1 MELLKL
7 FLASFLVG
15 KCPRGVNK
23 YNLRVPN
30 SFVFGTKKLSET
42 VAFSAMV
49 VYVHFCHAIQNQHCE
64 LDDRSELINDSLET
78 IKYSYSI
85 IR

>member
-1 MELLKL
+1 M
-7 FLASFLVG
+7 
-15 KCPRGVNK
+15 
-23 YNLRVPN
+23 
-30 SFVFGTKKLSET
+30 FGTKKLSET
-42 VAFSAMV
+42 IAFSAMV
-49 VYVHFCHAIQNQHCE
+49 VYVHFCHAIQNQCCE